1 MFNTYLTKNL
11 NVLSKDKQ
19 KEIEDIRTQKRFVP
33 FPDRLNASHIHID
46 TLLMS
51 QGVKD
56 CISWRGI
63 ELGKTVYDFALYPM
77 IIWENQPVTIL
88 EIGSGEGD
96 SAMWMA
102 AVCKSSNLCTQVYSM
117 DIQPPN
123 IIYDGVTFLQ
133 GNSEK
138 IHDIFDV
145 KNLPHPWLI
154 VEDAH
159 VNVNEIIKYFEK
171 YMQSEDYM
179 IIEDSRGKKGS
190 TLEIPNTLL
199 VDAYYCDYFGRNAT
213 SAMNTIL
220 RKE

>member
-19 KEIEDIRTQKRFVP
+19 KDIEDIRTQKRFVP

-88 EIGSGEGD
+88 EIGSGEGA

-102 AVCKSSNLCTQVYSM
+102 DVCKSSELFSQVYSV

-123 IIYDGVTFLQ
+123 IVYD
-133 GNSEK
+133 
-138 IHDIFDV
+138 
-145 KNLPHPWLI
+145 
-154 VEDAH
+154 
-159 VNVNEIIKYFEK
+159 
-171 YMQSEDYM
+171 
-179 IIEDSRGKKGS
+179 
-190 TLEIPNTLL
+190 
-199 VDAYYCDYFGRNAT
+199 
-213 SAMNTIL
+213 
-220 RKE
+220 